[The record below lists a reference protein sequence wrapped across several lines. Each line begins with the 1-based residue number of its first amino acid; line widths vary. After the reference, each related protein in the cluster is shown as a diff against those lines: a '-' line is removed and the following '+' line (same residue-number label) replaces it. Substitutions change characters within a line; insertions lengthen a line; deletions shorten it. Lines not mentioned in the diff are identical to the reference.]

1 MRHERVYA
9 RRQRAVTFAG
19 AIRTVTI
26 LLDVADFERLEQ
38 LATKHNVGN
47 ATLGRQIIRKFLK
60 RRSADL
66 GASVSAASESP
77 SQTEAG
83 RLRIAL
89 QNCSRKRLIYEQS
102 AGRAVLGYWKREP
115 TAGRTSH

>member
-19 AIRTVTI
+19 ATRTVTI
-26 LLDVADFERLEQ
+26 PLDVADFERLEQ

-66 GASVSAASESP
+66 GASLSAAE
-77 SQTEAG
+77 
-83 RLRIAL
+83 
-89 QNCSRKRLIYEQS
+89 
-102 AGRAVLGYWKREP
+102 
-115 TAGRTSH
+115 